1 MQSPENLWVK
11 RIFHRNEQKWTAMN
25 KFEQKWTE
33 INRNEQK
40 WAEMDRNEQQWTEM
54 NRNERKWEE
63 KLKLIYDNMDR
74 VDLWIVLGHDSF
86 TSKNY
91 LCQNDH
97 QWYLYKL
104 QLQIIGRGIYS

>member
-1 MQSPENLWVK
+1 MS
-11 RIFHRNEQKWTAMN
+11 RNGQK
-25 KFEQKWTE
+25 
-33 INRNEQK
+33 
-40 WAEMDRNEQQWTEM
+40 WTEM
-54 NRNERKWEE
+54 NRNEQKWTEWEE